1 LKRITRASAILI
13 IAVGL
18 FITLSRCSTR
28 HFDNLGQEMEYLV
41 SELVEKD
48 KSVRNCVLSVM
59 KGDGSFSWSGAA
71 GVARQDGQ
79 VPMTKDTPIHIA
91 SITKLYT
98 ATVIMR
104 LHEKGALSLDD
115 PMSKYLPEGLIRGIH
130 VYKGKDYSQEI
141 TIKQLLSHT
150 SGIADYYT
158 EKPKGGKSVF
168 ELLLEKPERTWRV
181 DETIE
186 WARDNLKPNFRPGTD
201 ASYSD
206 TNFDPLGK
214 IIGAITGKPLHT
226 VYEDFIF
233 RPLGLTHTWLIDSS
247 APQIPIPPADVFY
260 KNRNITNIRL
270 NSAYWPYMV
279 STAEEMIF
287 FLKALN
293 EGRIV
298 SRDTLKLM
306 HNWHKLEFPLQ
317 YGFGTMYFKLPWFI
331 SKIMKVPPLWGH
343 SGSTGSFL
351 YYSEDLNLYMAGSIN
366 QVDSKIKPFR
376 LMGKVIKAIDCNEQ
390 FLYMKFLHILEFL
403 LTRTSWTASFLTNRK
418 L

>member
-1 LKRITRASAILI
+1 
-13 IAVGL
+13 
-18 FITLSRCSTR
+18 
-28 HFDNLGQEMEYLV
+28 
-41 SELVEKD
+41 
-48 KSVRNCVLSVM
+48 
-59 KGDGSFSWSGAA
+59 
-71 GVARQDGQ
+71 
-79 VPMTKDTPIHIA
+79 
-91 SITKLYT
+91 
-98 ATVIMR
+98 
-104 LHEKGALSLDD
+104 LDD
-115 PMSKYLPEGLIRGIH
+115 PMSKYLPEQLIRGIH

-168 ELLLEKPERTWRV
+168 ELLLEEPERTWRV

-186 WARDNLKPNFRPGTD
+186 WARDKLEPNFRPGTD

-206 TNFDPLGK
+206 TNFDLLGK
-214 IIGAITGKPLHT
+214 IIEAITGQPLHT

-233 RPLGLTHTWLIDSS
+233 RPLGLTHTWLIESS
-247 APQIPIPPADVFY
+247 APQIPIPTSPADVFY
-260 KNRNITNIRL
+260 KNRNITNMRS
-270 NSAYWPYMV
+270 NSAYWPYIV
-279 STAEEMIF
+279 STAEEMII

-306 HNWHKLEFPLQ
+306 HNWHKLQFPLQ
-317 YGFGTMYFKLPWFI
+317 YGYGTMYFKLPRFI
-331 SKIMKVPPLWGH
+331 TKVMKVPPLWGH

-376 LMGKVIKAIDCNEQ
+376 LMGKVMKAIQSKMDKE
-390 FLYMKFLHILEFL
+390 
-403 LTRTSWTASFLTNRK
+403 RTGG
-418 L
+418 